1 MDLTTD
7 LGLQGT
13 GNGRLGVIACVRKRN
28 TDPPPTLAWQ
38 YRMTTLSGAAIPQAH
53 ICTAGLDSNDARQ
66 LINLLLIKAI
76 FGITNNAVIANEPRD
91 AINYSRLDEIPGFH
105 SPGQVLSCSTLDP
118 QCVCVTGNFHTITD
132 SVLVLE
138 LSS

>member
-1 MDLTTD
+1 MLACTTVHVRASAT
-7 LGLQGT
+7 QVRR
-13 GNGRLGVIACVRKRN
+13 GRRPRLHAR
-28 TDPPPTLAWQ
+28 Q
-38 YRMTTLSGAAIPQAH
+38 YRTLVIFQRAGAAIPQCGEAH
-53 ICTAGLDSNDARQ
+53 ICTAGLESNDAGQ

-76 FGITNNAVIANEPRD
+76 FGITNNSVIANEPRD

-118 QCVCVTGNFHTITD
+118 QCVCDTGNFHTITD